1 MNSTTQNYY
10 FSIID
15 LNDNEDEWPGNA
27 LAVGEVGIFT
37 PPQSVPL
44 TSEADSVK
52 NMNQGIQ
59 KLSRLD
65 LGLPE
70 NERTNSMAVLEI
82 VRKYFKTERQ
92 ALAIVSLLEG
102 LSSEGTSLGEMN
114 SSVASISRPSRE
126 QWIEMLEEL
135 RNENL
140 FSFSIKPKRSIIIKK
155 GEKYR
160 NHY

>member
-15 LNDNEDEWPGNA
+15 LNDNEDEWPGDA
-27 LAVGEVGIFT
+27 LAVEEVGIFT

-44 TSEADSVK
+44 TSEVVSDQ

-59 KLSRLD
+59 KRSRLD

-140 FSFSIKPKRSIIIKK
+140 FSFTVKPKRSIIIKK
-155 GEKYR
+155 GEKYQ
-160 NHY
+160 NN